1 MVGGLAAWEPQG
13 ATGGVQRHPVARVL
27 ACTATTM
34 TDQSPKSDGK
44 AGIAR
49 RLAAWGVHFLTA
61 SGAIV
66 AFLALSAIHHGRY
79 DWAFWWM
86 ALAMAIDSV
95 DGSLAR
101 AVGVKTVLPHFD
113 GTRLDDLIDYLN
125 YTIVPMTLIYAAG
138 RLPPSVA
145 LPVAAAVLLASA
157 WGFCQTDAK
166 TIDGYFKGFP
176 SYWNVVVFYLFTLDT
191 PPFLTAAVLVIFA
204 ILVFVPIYYV
214 YPSRTQHMRTLMIV
228 LGAGWAAGT
237 FVALAS
243 FPDPPRSLLL
253 VTLLYPTYY
262 IAVSVYLTIQRRLQA
277 PTKSRD
283 VRAAGD

>member
-1 MVGGLAAWEPQG
+1 M
-13 ATGGVQRHPVARVL
+13 TGE
-27 ACTATTM
+27 
-34 TDQSPKSDGK
+34 SPKSYEE

-86 ALAMAIDSV
+86 ALAMVIDSV

-125 YTIVPMTLIYAAG
+125 YTIVPVALICAAG
-138 RLPPSVA
+138 RLPPSVTV
-145 LPVAAAVLLASA
+145 PVAAAVLLASA

-166 TIDGYFKGFP
+166 TSDGYFKGFP

-214 YPSRTQHMRTLMIV
+214 YPSRARHMRTLMIV

-262 IAVSVYLTIQRRLQA
+262 IALSVYLTIQRRRQA
-277 PTKSRD
+277 PTKSGD
-283 VRAAGD
+283 VRAADG